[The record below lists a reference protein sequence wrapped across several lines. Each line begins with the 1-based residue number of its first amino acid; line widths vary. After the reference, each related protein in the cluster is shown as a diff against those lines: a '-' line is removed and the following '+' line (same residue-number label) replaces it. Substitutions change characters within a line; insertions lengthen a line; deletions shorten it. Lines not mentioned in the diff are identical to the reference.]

1 MPFVIFQFLPGGKIP
16 LQDLELLR
24 PQRSTAI
31 PPIRNEI
38 KWVFTVP
45 REMQNFDLTYN
56 TTMAALRSAKARTSL
71 IPVCIT
77 WADPMSEIAVLLVS
91 MGVRVIYHKPS
102 WQEQVTALVTG
113 FYSERALPKAIDEVV
128 SNLLHIDIP
137 AVGILDYL
145 VLYTD
150 SRRVF

>member
-1 MPFVIFQFLPGGKIP
+1 
-16 LQDLELLR
+16 
-24 PQRSTAI
+24 
-31 PPIRNEI
+31 
-38 KWVFTVP
+38 
-45 REMQNFDLTYN
+45 
-56 TTMAALRSAKARTSL
+56 
-71 IPVCIT
+71 
-77 WADPMSEIAVLLVS
+77 MSEIAVLLVS
-91 MGVRVIYHKPS
+91 MGVRVIYHNPS

-150 SRRVF
+150 SRLV